1 MARLNQKFFCIHI
14 VNIATYTI
22 LVIVERGTLVLK
34 EQYNQ
39 DGNNE
44 QVLDYY
50 KTGNINFICVLI
62 KNAFQLYLDCFIFYI
77 MLMFTK
83 NNTNCNE

>member
-14 VNIATYTI
+14 VNIVTYTV
-22 LVIVERGTLVLK
+22 LVIAERGSLVLK

-44 QVLDYY
+44 QVLRFYQ
-50 KTGNINFICVLI
+50 TGNLNFLFVFI

-83 NNTNCNE
+83 NNTNLRE